1 MAVKNMQ
8 SLEMLSAELQGVS
21 VTGME
26 CKGSMR
32 TDGAFP
38 APILSV
44 FRLPLP
50 GPYPTEQAPG
60 ADNTATAWA
69 EIRTGRSASKASHLA
84 RSVRSTRS
92 VFSPRS

>member
-8 SLEMLSAELQGVS
+8 SLEMLSADQQGVS

-26 CKGSMR
+26 CKGSQR
-32 TDGAFP
+32 IDGTFP
-38 APILSV
+38 APISV
-44 FRLPLP
+44 FRLPLL
-50 GPYPTEQAPG
+50 GSYPTEQAPG

-69 EIRTGRSASKASHLA
+69 EIRTGRSASKAGHLA

-92 VFSPRS
+92 AFSPRS